1 MYTQY
6 LLFKK
11 QQIDDKK
18 NEIKDFQNG
27 CGTSD
32 LRMTRTQSF
41 GLVRSTELEAEP
53 DHASKSQ
60 TRDIGEMEEAG
71 QYLDTTK

>member
-1 MYTQY
+1 MI
-6 LLFKK
+6 FV
-11 QQIDDKK
+11 
-18 NEIKDFQNG
+18 
-27 CGTSD
+27 D

-60 TRDIGEMEEAG
+60 TRDIGEMEEAAIFR
-71 QYLDTTK
+71 QIISLSKRKCD

>member
-1 MYTQY
+1 MKTNWQKIY
-6 LLFKK
+6 K
-11 QQIDDKK
+11 
-18 NEIKDFQNG
+18 IKDFQNG

-41 GLVRSTELEAEP
+41 GLRTELEAEP

-71 QYLDTTK
+71 

>member
-1 MYTQY
+1 MT
-6 LLFKK
+6 
-11 QQIDDKK
+11 KK
-18 NEIKDFQNG
+18 NKIKDFQNG

-41 GLVRSTELEAEP
+41 GLEAEP

-60 TRDIGEMEEAG
+60 TRDNWEMKRLECLKWKRRLMAF
-71 QYLDTTK
+71 